1 MNNLP
6 EGFYYKD
13 GVLIN
18 KNRTKSNLER
28 RVEVLEKELS
38 DLKECINAKFNN
50 TKLNS

>member
-18 KNRTKSNLER
+18 KNRTKSNLEK

-38 DLKECINAKFNN
+38 DLKEYINVKFTNPEFN
-50 TKLNS
+50 K